1 MSNKKYQKPQ
11 ISIIMFEPQ
20 AILAGSGPTSGSI
33 TPESEI
39 TAGNEDDWE

>member
-1 MSNKKYQKPQ
+1 MRKKYLTPQ
-11 ISIIMFEPQ
+11 ISIIMLEPQ

-39 TAGNEDDWE
+39 TAGHEDDWE

>member
-1 MSNKKYQKPQ
+1 MRKKYLTPQ
-11 ISIIMFEPQ
+11 ISIIMLEPQ

-39 TAGNEDDWE
+39 TAGNENDWE

>member
-1 MSNKKYQKPQ
+1 MRKKYLTPQ
-11 ISIIMFEPQ
+11 ISIIMLEPQ

>member
-1 MSNKKYQKPQ
+1 MRKKYLTPQ
-11 ISIIMFEPQ
+11 ISIIMLEPQ

-39 TAGNEDDWE
+39 KAGDENDWE

>member
-1 MSNKKYQKPQ
+1 MRKKYLTPQ
-11 ISIIMFEPQ
+11 ISIIMLEPQ

-39 TAGNEDDWE
+39 KSGDGDDVWE